1 MAQDQKFG
9 DRAGARS
16 VRIVIA
22 GVVVSA
28 ALGAGLGVWAR
39 SDPPPA
45 RDVPAPDPA
54 LLQPLQIVVEDTLP
68 PIGQLLEVLP
78 ADLVAAASRTDL
90 PAPRLAAVD
99 PVTTAAPLPVVAL
112 RRAAPPK
119 RAPDIRRARPKEPSA
134 RLAKASSKPES
145 KSAKARKAPAVKLA
159 QAKTPKAKTK
169 PASKPKATLRAEAAP
184 KARKPAAQKT
194 PPTKL
199 AKATPPKSRRPEN
212 AVAPRGEGPLRVAR
226 EACALPDPGAALV
239 CADRRLAA
247 RDQQLQR
254 VYRRAEA
261 AGVPAAALRRRE
273 ARWLEVRA
281 AAAREAPWAVEDVYV
296 ARISEIN
303 DMIRDAREN

>member
-1 MAQDQKFG
+1 MAQDQQLSE
-9 DRAGARS
+9 RTQARS

-22 GVVVSA
+22 GVIVSA

-45 RDVPAPDPA
+45 REAPAPAP
-54 LLQPLQIVVEDTLP
+54 LQPLQIVVEDTLP
-68 PIGQLLEVLP
+68 PVGQLLEVLP
-78 ADLVAAASRTDL
+78 ADLVAAASRPAL
-90 PAPRLAAVD
+90 PAPPGLAAVE
-99 PVTTAAPLPVVAL
+99 PATAAAPLPVVAL
-112 RRAAPPK
+112 RRAAPPE
-119 RAPDIRRARPKEPSA
+119 RAPDVRKARPNEPAA
-134 RLAKASSKPES
+134 RLAKTSSKPGS
-145 KSAKARKAPAVKLA
+145 KSAKARKAPTVKLA
-159 QAKTPKAKTK
+159 QANTPKAKTK
-169 PASKPKATLRAEAAP
+169 PASRPKATLRAEAAP
-184 KARKPAAQKT
+184 KARKPAAQKK

-199 AKATPPKSRRPEN
+199 AKATPPKTRRPEK

-226 EACALPDPGAALV
+226 DACALPDPGAALV
-239 CADRRLAA
+239 CADRGLAA